1 MIVGGRGG
9 RMTAGPFVR
18 RAFTLIELM
27 IVVAIIAAIAAI
39 AVPNLLSSR
48 MASNETAAIAAL
60 RAYLGAQGTFHCTD
74 RYGVG
79 GHFYANESD
88 GAGFPDLFEIGYAG
102 GAPTTDAL
110 QLVDMA
116 FAQADADMAT
126 TVPKS
131 GYIFDDVITDAISG
145 NYDYAVSCGLAA
157 CPGTHN
163 KTGINSFMVDIT
175 GVVYKKDLG
184 AAQTSPP
191 TTYPDMS
198 AESWLA
204 VSE

>member
-1 MIVGGRGG
+1 MVEPGRGG
-9 RMTAGPFVR
+9 RMMAGSAAR
-18 RAFTLIELM
+18 GAFTLIELM

-48 MASNETAAIAAL
+48 MASNETASIAAL
-60 RAYLGAQGTFHCTD
+60 RAYLGAQGTFHCAD
-74 RYGVG
+74 RYGVRA
-79 GHFYANESD
+79 HVYANESD

-102 GAPTTDAL
+102 GAPTADAL

-116 FAQADADMAT
+116 FAQADVDMAT

-131 GYIFDDVITDAISG
+131 GYIFDDVTGDAITG

-157 CPGTHN
+157 CPGTHG
-163 KTGINSFMVDIT
+163 KTGLNSYIVDIT

-184 AAQTSPP
+184 AGQISPP

-204 VSE
+204 VNE

>member
-1 MIVGGRGG
+1 MAGSAARG
-9 RMTAGPFVR
+9 
-18 RAFTLIELM
+18 AFTLIELM

-48 MASNETAAIAAL
+48 MASNETASIAAL
-60 RAYLGAQGTFHCTD
+60 RTYLGAQGTFQRND
-74 RYGVG
+74 RYGIGAHV
-79 GHFYANESD
+79 YANESD
-88 GAGFPDLFEIGYAG
+88 GAGLPDLFEIDYAG
-102 GAPTTDAL
+102 GAPTADAL

-116 FAQADADMAT
+116 FAQADVDMAA

-131 GYIFDDVITDAISG
+131 GYVYDDVIANSISG

-157 CPGTHN
+157 CPGTYN
-163 KTGINSFMVDIT
+163 KTGINSYMLDIT

-184 AAQTSPP
+184 AGQTSPP

-198 AESWLA
+198 AESWFA

>member
-1 MIVGGRGG
+1 MVAPRRG
-9 RMTAGPFVR
+9 
-18 RAFTLIELM
+18 AFTLIELM

-39 AVPNLLSSR
+39 AVPNLVSSR
-48 MASNETAAIAAL
+48 MASNETAAIAGL
-60 RAYLGAQGTFHCTD
+60 RAYLGAQSTFHCND
-74 RYGVG
+74 RYGIGANV
-79 GHFYANESD
+79 YANESD
-88 GAGFPDLFEIGYAG
+88 GAGYPDLFEIGYAG
-102 GAPTTDAL
+102 GAPTANAL

-116 FAQADADMAT
+116 FAQADVDLAT

-131 GYIFDDVITDAISG
+131 GYVFDDVVTNAING

-157 CPGTHN
+157 CPGTYN
-163 KTGINSFMVDIT
+163 KSGINSYMLDIT

-184 AAQTSPP
+184 AGQTSPP